1 MTAVG
6 AGPAGGVAERALALL
21 GLAALAATGR
31 LAAQQADHAH
41 PLAVR
46 PPGAAAASPDG
57 AANAVPAP
65 GETGYIQVGRT
76 MRGELE
82 PGDLL
87 MEDSTFADVWEF
99 AGAAGERVTIDVR
112 SDEFDTYLQLLD
124 PAGTKIGEDDD
135 SGGDLNS
142 RLAIM
147 LPATGSYRIVV
158 NSAGHEPRAGRYTI
172 SVQ

>member
-1 MTAVG
+1 MTAGGSGRG
-6 AGPAGGVAERALALL
+6 APRNALALL
-21 GLAALAATGR
+21 GAAVLAGTAP

-87 MEDSTFADVWEF
+87 MADSTFADVWELT
-99 AGAAGERVTIDVR
+99 GVAGEKVVIDVR